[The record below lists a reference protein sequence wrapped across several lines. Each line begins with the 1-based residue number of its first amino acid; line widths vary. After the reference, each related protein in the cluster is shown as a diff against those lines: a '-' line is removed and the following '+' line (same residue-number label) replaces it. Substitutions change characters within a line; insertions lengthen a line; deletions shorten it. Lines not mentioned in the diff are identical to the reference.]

1 MPLKTGRK
9 GAKKTEDLQ
18 LPWFHAHLRDNE
30 EGEVHGASTNDAQEW
45 QAKLKEL
52 YVELRRRMHNP
63 VPEQGAYLRSVFA
76 GHVRYYGVPM
86 NSVAIGA
93 FRERVCLL

>member
-1 MPLKTGRK
+1 VLRQTMRK
-9 GAKKTEDLQ
+9 K
-18 LPWFHAHLRDNE
+18 
-30 EGEVHGASTNDAQEW
+30 W

-52 YVELRRRMHNP
+52 YIELRRRMHNP